1 MSYLEQPALALEIAA
16 RDRGLAC
23 RFQRE
28 VVVSDLDVLTQIQ
41 SFLPLRK
48 RRALYGRYH
57 PTFSDVRAAIQ
68 DVEDSLSTKYADGLA
83 TLMTV
88 KIFQQFE
95 GVSLPREIYPLAPNH
110 VDRIVHA
117 KTVPY

>member
-1 MSYLEQPALALEIAA
+1 MSYLEQPALVLETDS
-16 RDRGLAC
+16 RDRGLAY
-23 RFQRE
+23 RFQGNAAM
-28 VVVSDLDVLTQIQ
+28 SDMDVLTRGQ

-57 PTFSDVRAAIQ
+57 PTFSDVRAAIR
-68 DVEDSLSTKYADGLA
+68 DVEDSLSTKYSDGLA

-95 GVSLPREIYPLAPNH
+95 DVSLPREIYPLAPNH